1 MKSSV
6 GLVAIMAGLA
16 MANPLAASTKT
27 ARGYITNDEFK
38 YLRVALVSCL
48 EANPPKDAAV
58 STWATS
64 IASKYTT
71 MGEIVQAI
79 VECEAKEAKA
89 KQA

>member
-48 EANPPKDAAV
+48 EANVCFFPFGP
-58 STWATS
+58 
-64 IASKYTT
+64 
-71 MGEIVQAI
+71 
-79 VECEAKEAKA
+79 
-89 KQA
+89 

>member
-27 ARGYITNDEFK
+27 ARGYITSDEFK

-48 EANPPKDAAV
+48 EANVCFSLLARESA
-58 STWATS
+58 STATRH
-64 IASKYTT
+64 
-71 MGEIVQAI
+71 
-79 VECEAKEAKA
+79 
-89 KQA
+89 

>member
-27 ARGYITNDEFK
+27 ARGYITSDEFK

-48 EANPPKDAAV
+48 EANDAAV

>member
-1 MKSSV
+1 
-6 GLVAIMAGLA
+6 MAGLA

-48 EANPPKDAAV
+48 EANPHEDAV
-58 STWATS
+58 ISSWATS
-64 IASKYTT
+64 IASKYNTV
-71 MGEIVQAI
+71 GEIVQAI
-79 VECEAKEAKA
+79 VDCEAKEKKA